1 MKYYLSLRFRAYLLF
16 CKYNYFKSLYLKN
29 ISLNAFGCLLAF
41 LTIGSMA
48 TAQNTVK
55 MSAVK
60 ANDYGVAYS
69 LPKTAI
75 AITAQYTKTTR
86 KTGEFYQYA
95 ERYLSITNPI
105 TENSVTYTLESI
117 DATTKGVVDKD
128 KSYLVEFR
136 TNTTAPYVTLSKDG
150 LICAINDDYTFPKEE
165 IPVNVVAPAEG
176 PNPRNFLSEEI
187 LRAGSTA
194 KQAELIAKQIYRLRE
209 SRTNILTGEADN
221 MPPDGNAYKLVMSQ
235 LEEQEK
241 ALTSMF
247 TGTETTE
254 TGSKVFT
261 VIPDEKDIDNRIIFR
276 FSSKLG
282 IVDANDL
289 AGAPVYLSLKN
300 KDPRPQQVL
309 TPKEEKDMEKK
320 FSAGI
325 IYNIPNKA
333 SLQITFNGKDIV
345 KKECDVAQ
353 YGIQDVLIPKMF
365 DNNKLPI
372 KVIFYPELGAIKQ
385 IIQ

>member
-1 MKYYLSLRFRAYLLF
+1 MKYYLSLLL
-16 CKYNYFKSLYLKN
+16 
-29 ISLNAFGCLLAF
+29 LLS
-41 LTIGSMA
+41 IGSMVS
-48 TAQNTVK
+48 AQNTVK

-60 ANDYGVAYS
+60 ANNYGVAYS
-69 LPKTAI
+69 LPKTSI
-75 AITAQYTKTTR
+75 LLTVQYTKTTR
-86 KTGEFYQYA
+86 KTGGFYQYA

-105 TENSVTYTLESI
+105 TENSTTYTL
-117 DATTKGVVDKD
+117 DNVTATTNGIVDKD

-136 TNTTAPYVTLSKDG
+136 TNTTAPYVTLTKDG

-165 IPVNVVAPAEG
+165 SPASAVVPAEK
-176 PNPRNFLSEEI
+176 PNPNSFLSEEI

-221 MPPDGNAYKLVMSQ
+221 MPPDGNAYKLVMAQ

-241 ALTSMF
+241 ALISLF
-247 TGTETTE
+247 TGTEE
-254 TGSKVFT
+254 TSTDSKTFT
-261 VIPDEKDIDNRIIFR
+261 IVPDEKDIDNRVILR

-289 AGAPVYLSLKN
+289 SGAPVYLTLKN
-300 KDPRPQQVL
+300 KDPRPVLIL
-309 TPKEEKDMEKK
+309 TPKEEKELEKK

-333 SLQITFNGKDIV
+333 ALQIVFNGKDLV

-353 YGIQDVLIPKMF
+353 YGMQDVLAPKMF
-365 DNNKLPI
+365 ENNKLPV
-372 KVIFYPELGAIKQ
+372 KVIFYPDLGAIKQ

>member
-1 MKYYLSLRFRAYLLF
+1 MKYYWGLIFLIFTGATQLS
-16 CKYNYFKSLYLKN
+16 
-29 ISLNAFGCLLAF
+29 
-41 LTIGSMA
+41 
-48 TAQNTVK
+48 AQSTVK

-60 ANDYGVAYS
+60 GNDYGVAYS

-75 AITAQYTKTTR
+75 IISVKYTKAMR
-86 KTGEFYQYA
+86 KAGQFYQYA
-95 ERYLSITNPI
+95 ERYLSISNPI
-105 TENSVTYTLESI
+105 TENSIIYSI
-117 DATTKGVVDKD
+117 DNIDAATQGIVDKD

-136 TNTTAPYVTLSKDG
+136 SNTTAPFVTLTKDG
-150 LICAINDDYTFPKEE
+150 LICAINSDYTFPKEE
-165 IPVNVVAPAEG
+165 VAEATPT
-176 PNPRNFLSEEI
+176 PSSLTSDPHSFLSEEI

-209 SRTNILTGEADN
+209 SRNNILTGEADN
-221 MPPDGNAYKLVMSQ
+221 MPPDGNAYKLVMTQ

-247 TGTETTE
+247 VGTETVE
-254 TGSKVFT
+254 TGSKTFT
-261 VIPDEKDIDNRIIFR
+261 VVPDKKDIENRVIFR

-289 AGAPVYLSLKN
+289 SGAPVYFTLKN
-300 KDPRPQQVL
+300 KDPRVEQIL
-309 TPKEEKDMEKK
+309 TPKEEKEMEKK

-333 SLQITFNGKDIV
+333 TLQVSCNGKDYV
-345 KKECDVAQ
+345 RKECDIVQ
-353 YGIQDVLIPKMF
+353 YGIQDVLVPKMF
-365 DNNKLPI
+365 DNNKMPV
-372 KVIFYPELGAIKQ
+372 KVIFYPDMGAIKQ